1 MDLDV
6 LSFSLVPRIVCS
18 SRSENL
24 MGEEASAP
32 PRKVATSRLCEVS
45 RYFMSI
51 FYLLLS
57 CSGYVLVMMN
67 LLFWRP
73 LRNCL
78 VSTAS
83 RQNWWSSTLRN
94 LCYTF
99 FSSLEIQVH
108 CAELLSFVFIGLFV
122 CYLND
127 SDGCLFQGFLRSIN
141 SLLKQYMKILKGVSL
156 SQARNQHPFTW
167 RDFPATYD

>member
-1 MDLDV
+1 MKNDLPLDTNRVNFLSYHILRMDLDV

-67 LLFWRP
+67 LLF
-73 LRNCL
+73 
-78 VSTAS
+78 
-83 RQNWWSSTLRN
+83 
-94 LCYTF
+94 
-99 FSSLEIQVH
+99 
-108 CAELLSFVFIGLFV
+108 
-122 CYLND
+122 
-127 SDGCLFQGFLRSIN
+127 
-141 SLLKQYMKILKGVSL
+141 
-156 SQARNQHPFTW
+156 
-167 RDFPATYD
+167 